1 MRNELEDIVKKQIK
15 KLNKSIYN
23 RKYRTRNINLFAN
36 SHINK
41 NYRKSTKT
49 IMKII
54 AHRKTEK
61 SAFVQLDYL
70 IKNNRAIA
78 YDDMMNPITAKNYKK
93 LILSWS
99 LNSDENYKGRQIT
112 AGIFSLPSSVAHT
125 PNNIDKLNNAVAQ
138 TLLELYPNN
147 KFFLATHKDTNNL
160 HCHFTIK
167 CSENGGGKKLQLG
180 KKEML
185 IMHSS
190 FDINAKKM
198 GLDIERKNIEKALE
212 ILQKKEEEKQKY
224 PSIYKYKIGKT
235 YHEKAKNWVVLMQN
249 NKISKMDNSEKL
261 KSVVLKETFE
271 SIYKD
276 NWQIALAS
284 FVMLYKE
291 DKTLAMWSLKNNQKV
306 FLANQNTETT
316 DLTVIKL
323 ENPLNTKDIKAEMER
338 HSQSD
343 LEEISTTSDITRYR

>member
-1 MRNELEDIVKKQIK
+1 MRNDIEDIVKKQIK

-23 RKYRTRNINLFAN
+23 RKYRTRSIHLFAH
-36 SHINK
+36 SNK

-54 AHRKTEK
+54 AHRKTQK

-78 YDDMMNPITAKNYKK
+78 YDDVLNPITAKNYKA
-93 LILSWS
+93 LILSWN
-99 LNSDENYKGRQIT
+99 LNPKEDYKGRQIT
-112 AGIFSLPSSVAHT
+112 TGIFSLPSTVANT
-125 PNNIDKLNNAVAQ
+125 PKNVDKLNNAVSQ

-167 CSENGGGKKLQLG
+167 CSENGGDKKLQIG
-180 KKEML
+180 KKDML
-185 IMHSS
+185 IMHAT
-190 FDINAKKM
+190 FDNNAKKM
-198 GLDIERKNIEKALE
+198 GLDIERKNIEKDLE
-212 ILQKKEEEKQKY
+212 TLQKKEEEKKKS
-224 PSIYKYKIGKT
+224 PNVYKYKMGKL
-235 YHEKAKNWVVLMQN
+235 YQEKAKNWVDLMQN
-249 NKISKMDNSEKL
+249 NKIPKMDNDEKL
-261 KSVVLKETFE
+261 KSVVLKESFE

-276 NWQIALAS
+276 NWQIALSS

-306 FLANQNTETT
+306 FISNQNIKQPE
-316 DLTVIKL
+316 LTINL
-323 ENPLNTKDIKAEMER
+323 ENTLNTKDIKAEMER
-338 HSQSD
+338 HSKSD
-343 LEEISTTSDITRYR
+343 LEEIIATDIPRDR